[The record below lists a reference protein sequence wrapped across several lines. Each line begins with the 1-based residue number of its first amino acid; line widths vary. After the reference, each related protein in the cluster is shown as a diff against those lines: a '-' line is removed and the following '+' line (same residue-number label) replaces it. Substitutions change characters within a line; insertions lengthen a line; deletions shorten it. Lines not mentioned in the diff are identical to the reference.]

1 MKNFQ
6 GLSLAEVEKSRQNFG
21 TNSLPQP
28 KTATFWEKYWKNLD
42 DPIITVLLI
51 TLGIN
56 ILFVFLGKV
65 DWYEAGGILLAVLI
79 STFVSTFSEYKNEGI
94 FEKIQEKAGQKVC
107 KVYRGGELTEIPIED
122 IVVGDLVWLCA
133 GDIVPADGMVVDG
146 SIMVDQ
152 SSLNGEN
159 AEVEKQARL
168 HQSRDAENANIEP
181 RGMSVFSDFLDI
193 CSVFRGS
200 VVQSG
205 ECVVEIK
212 AVGAQTVYGS
222 MTHELGSDE
231 RKSPLIV
238 KLTNLAKG
246 ISRFGYIVGI
256 SIIVLYMFRAAVIY
270 NNFDPYYMGQYFLNL
285 PQVLSDLVE
294 AVILGIIIIVVAVPE
309 GLPLM
314 IAIVC
319 SLNMNKMF
327 KDNVLVRKLVGIE
340 TAGSLNMLFTDKT
353 GTLTHGKLEVI
364 SFTTGAGRCF
374 SKFSDLSGELKNIL
388 HISILH
394 NNEAKLSGGIMSTM
408 PKGYVNKPK
417 IIGGN
422 STDKSLMEYISGKR
436 CDVEVERVSQTLF
449 DSDKKFSSCRVTG
462 DYNLSLIKGAPE
474 VVLSRCK
481 YYYDI
486 NGAKVKISDMYTL
499 NNEVDKLA
507 KRAVRV
513 IALAASEEPQGGDVI
528 PNNLTLVGLVG
539 IRDEIRREVPAA
551 IAEVQSAGITVVMIT
566 GDRAETAAAIAKETG
581 ILRDGDDLVLT
592 SSQLAQMRDDKVKEI
607 LPRIRVIARALPS
620 DKSRLV
626 RLAQELNLVV
636 GMTGDGV
643 NDSPALKRAD
653 VGFAM
658 GSGTDVAIGAGDIV
672 ILDDNFLSI
681 KRAILYGR
689 TIYNNIKKFITF
701 QLTINV
707 AAVTVSLFAPMV
719 GIARPLSI
727 TQMLWIN
734 LVMDAL
740 AALAFGS
747 EPSLPKYMK
756 EKPKSR
762 DESIIDRKM
771 WSAILWNGAFIF
783 IVSMIM
789 FTVPGMLNLFR
800 VSVGDIYF
808 YTGYF
813 TFFIFACIFNA
824 FNARA
829 AGSDFFEHI
838 AANKNF
844 IYVMLLIAVVQVFMT
859 YYGGVILRTQGL
871 IMPEWIVVISLAVLI
886 IPFDMVR
893 KMVFKR
899 GVVMKV

>member
-1 MKNFQ
+1 M
-6 GLSLAEVEKSRQNFG
+6 EVENSRKNFG

-28 KTATFWEKYWKNLD
+28 KSATFWEKYWKNLD

-107 KVYRGGELTEIPIED
+107 KVYRGGELLEIPIED

-159 AEVEKQARL
+159 DEIEK
-168 HQSRDAENANIEP
+168 SNIFVGGGVRNVP
-181 RGMSVFSDFLDI
+181 QLPPSDFLDKF
-193 CSVFRGS
+193 SVFRGS

-205 ECVVEIK
+205 ECVAQIK

-222 MTHELGSDE
+222 MTHELGHDE

-270 NNFDPYYMGQYFLNL
+270 NNFDPYYMSQYFLNL

-394 NNEAKLSGGIMSTM
+394 NNEAKLSGGIMST
-408 PKGYVNKPK
+408 PRKNYVNKPK

-436 CDVEVERVSQTLF
+436 CEIEVEKVSQTLF

-481 YYYDI
+481 YYYDV

-513 IALAASEEPQGGDVI
+513 IALAASEEPLDGDI
-528 PNNLTLVGLVG
+528 MPNNLTLVGLIG

-581 ILRDGDDLVLT
+581 ILGDSDDLVLT

-740 AALAFGS
+740 AAIAFGS
-747 EPSLPKYMK
+747 EPSLAKYMK

-829 AGSDFFEHI
+829 TGTDFFEHI

-899 GVVMKV
+899 SAVLRV

>member
-1 MKNFQ
+1 
-6 GLSLAEVEKSRQNFG
+6 
-21 TNSLPQP
+21 
-28 KTATFWEKYWKNLD
+28 
-42 DPIITVLLI
+42 
-51 TLGIN
+51 
-56 ILFVFLGKV
+56 
-65 DWYEAGGILLAVLI
+65 
-79 STFVSTFSEYKNEGI
+79 
-94 FEKIQEKAGQKVC
+94 
-107 KVYRGGELTEIPIED
+107 
-122 IVVGDLVWLCA
+122 
-133 GDIVPADGMVVDG
+133 
-146 SIMVDQ
+146 
-152 SSLNGEN
+152 
-159 AEVEKQARL
+159 
-168 HQSRDAENANIEP
+168 
-181 RGMSVFSDFLDI
+181 
-193 CSVFRGS
+193 
-200 VVQSG
+200 
-205 ECVVEIK
+205 
-212 AVGAQTVYGS
+212 
-222 MTHELGSDE
+222 
-231 RKSPLIV
+231 
-238 KLTNLAKG
+238 
-246 ISRFGYIVGI
+246 
-256 SIIVLYMFRAAVIY
+256 
-270 NNFDPYYMGQYFLNL
+270 
-285 PQVLSDLVE
+285 
-294 AVILGIIIIVVAVPE
+294 
-309 GLPLM
+309 
-314 IAIVC
+314 
-319 SLNMNKMF
+319 
-327 KDNVLVRKLVGIE
+327 
-340 TAGSLNMLFTDKT
+340 
-353 GTLTHGKLEVI
+353 LEVI

-388 HISILH
+388 HMSILH
-394 NNEAKLSGGIMSTM
+394 NNEAKVSEGFGG
-408 PKGYVNKPK
+408 GVK

-422 STDKSLMEYISGKR
+422 STDKALMEYISGKK
-436 CDVEVERVSQTLF
+436 CEISVEKVNQTLF
-449 DSDKKFSSCRVTG
+449 DSSKKFSSCRVAG
-462 DYNLSLIKGAPE
+462 DCNLSLIKGAPE

-499 NNEVDKLA
+499 DNEVNNLA

-513 IALAASEEPQGGDVI
+513 VALAASEEPLDGDII
-528 PNNLTLVGLVG
+528 PNNLTLVGLIG

-581 ILRDGDDLVLT
+581 ILRSNDDLVLT
-592 SSQLAQMRDDKVKEI
+592 SAQLAQMPDERVKEI
-607 LPRIRVIARALPS
+607 IPRIRVIARALPN

-707 AAVTVSLFAPMV
+707 AAVSVSLIAPMV

-747 EPSLPKYMK
+747 EPSLAKYMK

-762 DESIIDRKM
+762 DENIIDSKM

-783 IVSMIM
+783 IVSIIM
-789 FTVPGMLNLFR
+789 FTLPGMLRLFR
-800 VSVGDIYF
+800 SASGDIYF

-829 AGSDFFEHI
+829 ENVDFFENI
-838 AANKNF
+838 SGNKNF
-844 IYVMLLIAVVQVFMT
+844 IYVMALIAVVQVFMT
-859 YYGGVILRTQGL
+859 YYGGVILRTRGL
-871 IMPEWIVVISLAVLI
+871 VGQEWIVVLSLAALI
-886 IPFDMVR
+886 IPFDMLR
-893 KMVFKR
+893 KMFFVSSIKTT
-899 GVVMKV
+899 